1 MLHLNLDI
9 NAGQKNPRF
18 SAERTASR
26 RRQTVVRTKYEAEAL
41 GESVVATNLLIT
53 DSFGRINIVVAE
65 GVDVDLP
72 FVENPNLS
80 TEELRRLYPTAY
92 VVRLKDLMSD
102 SLQRLN
108 KELNEKHIE
117 QVTASFSNFTLSN
130 GLTIDSLADPG
141 HTLPDTMRKM
151 LSLEISAKIQN
162 LALNYLEQENEK
174 ILHEVHELIDE
185 ARSLNMK
192 FSFGGTGRYFY
203 AKLSEMIREV
213 SDVPDA
219 DEVRYITGLISMAD
233 WLHLYINKTALENQ
247 AFEIYQRYR
256 EEPEGELSVLRP
268 MFDWLNFE

>member
-1 MLHLNLDI
+1 ML
-9 NAGQKNPRF
+9 
-18 SAERTASR
+18 
-26 RRQTVVRTKYEAEAL
+26 
-41 GESVVATNLLIT
+41 
-53 DSFGRINIVVAE
+53 
-65 GVDVDLP
+65 
-72 FVENPNLS
+72 
-80 TEELRRLYPTAY
+80 
-92 VVRLKDLMSD
+92 
-102 SLQRLN
+102 
-108 KELNEKHIE
+108 
-117 QVTASFSNFTLSN
+117 
-130 GLTIDSLADPG
+130 
-141 HTLPDTMRKM
+141 KM

-162 LALNYLEQENEK
+162 LALNYLEQQNEK